1 MTSHRVSRRTFPR
14 RGCPAGAGDHQR
26 QRQPPVEHAPPV
38 IGQVEHEH
46 EPEHPVPLLRQAPY
60 PLPVRTVQLEH
71 ARRQLAPAARTS
83 VGLDRGREETVPDVE
98 HRPRPRPAPSAA
110 VPPQRAEHLA
120 VRLEDVEDAETAKR
134 PALLDP

>member
-71 ARRQLAPAARTS
+71 ARRQLAPAAR
-83 VGLDRGREETVPDVE
+83 LTVPTRRRQGV
-98 HRPRPRPAPSAA
+98 HAIG
-110 VPPQRAEHLA
+110 
-120 VRLEDVEDAETAKR
+120 ETAE
-134 PALLDP
+134 PTSLDDHAVE